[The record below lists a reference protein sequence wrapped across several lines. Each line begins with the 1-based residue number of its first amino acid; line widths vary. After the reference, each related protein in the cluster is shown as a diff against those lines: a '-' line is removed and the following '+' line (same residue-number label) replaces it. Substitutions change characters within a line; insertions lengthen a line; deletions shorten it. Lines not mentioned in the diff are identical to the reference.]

1 MARYLL
7 QRLAGLIFVLFA
19 ISVITFTLM
28 HSVPGGPWDMTARNP
43 LPQEVRTALTH
54 EFGYDQPLPQ
64 QYIRYMWSALHG
76 NFGVPFESPGE
87 TVLSLIARTWPV
99 TAVLGGTTLLL
110 ALLLGIPL
118 GLIAALRQ
126 NSWADYLITFVASL
140 GFAVPNFALAI
151 VFITVISDIYHL
163 LPTGGWGTPQQ
174 LIMPVIAYALFPM
187 SQIAR
192 YTRASVLEVLRADY
206 IRTAKAK
213 GVPHRRVVWRHVLRN
228 ALLPMITVIGPL
240 IPDLITGSIFIEG
253 IFSIPGLG
261 SFFSSSATMRDYPMI
276 MAVTLLYTVLI
287 AVTYLVTDLLYVVV
301 DPRVRLDQARG
312 V

>member
-28 HSVPGGPWDMTARNP
+28 HAVPGGPWDATARNP
-43 LPQEVRTALTH
+43 LPEETRQALAH
-54 EFGYDQPLPQ
+54 KFGFDRPLYE
-64 QYIRYMWSALHG
+64 QYARYMWSALHLD
-76 NFGVPFESPGE
+76 FGVPFESPGE
-87 TVLSLIARTWPV
+87 TVTALIARTWPV
-99 TAVLGGTTLLL
+99 TAVLGGTTLLGSIL
-110 ALLLGIPL
+110 IGVPVGIL
-118 GLIAALRQ
+118 AALRQ
-126 NSWADYLITFVASL
+126 NSWVDYVITFVASL

-163 LPTGGWGTPQQ
+163 LPTSGWGTPQQ
-174 LIMPVIAYALFPM
+174 LIMPVAAYALFPM
-187 SQIAR
+187 AQIAR
-192 YTRASVLEVLRADY
+192 YTRASVLEALRADY
-206 IRTAKAK
+206 VRTARAK
-213 GVPHRRVVWRHVLRN
+213 GLPARIIVWKHVLRN

-240 IPDLITGSIFIEG
+240 VPDLITGSIFIEG

-261 SFFSSSATMRDYPMI
+261 SFFSASALTRDYPMI

-301 DPRVRLDQARG
+301 DPRVRLGPIA
-312 V
+312 

>member
-1 MARYLL
+1 VARYFI
-7 QRLAGLIFVLFA
+7 QRAVGLIFVLFA

-28 HSVPGGPWDMTARNP
+28 HSVPGGPWDATARNP
-43 LPQEVRTALTH
+43 LPPEVRAALTH
-54 EFGYDQPLPQ
+54 KFGYDRPIYE
-64 QYIRYMWSALHG
+64 QYVRYIWSALHLD
-76 NFGVPFESPGE
+76 FGVPFESPGE
-87 TVLSLIARTWPV
+87 TVIGLISRTWPV
-99 TAVLGGTTLLL
+99 TAALGGSTILL
-110 ALLLGIPL
+110 AILLGVPMGI
-118 GLIAALRQ
+118 IAALRQ
-126 NSWADYLITFVASL
+126 NSWLDYVITSIASL

-174 LIMPVIAYALFPM
+174 LIMPVTAYALFPM

-192 YTRASVLEVLRADY
+192 YTRVSVLEVLRADY

-213 GVPHRRVVWRHVLRN
+213 GLPARRVVWRHVLRN

-240 IPDLITGSIFIEG
+240 LPDLITGSIFIEG

-261 SFFSSSATMRDYPMI
+261 SFFSSSAVTRDYPMI

-287 AVTYLVTDLLYVVV
+287 AVTYLVTDMLYLIV
-301 DPRVRLDQARG
+301 DPRVRLGGA
-312 V
+312 

>member
-1 MARYLL
+1 MARYFL

-28 HSVPGGPWDMTARNP
+28 HAVPGGPWDATARNP
-43 LPQEVRTALTH
+43 LPQEVRTALSH
-54 EFGYDQPLPQ
+54 KFGFDRPLYE
-64 QYIRYMWSALHG
+64 QYARYMWSALHG

-110 ALLLGIPL
+110 AIALGVPL

-126 NSWADYLITFVASL
+126 NSWIDYFITSVASL

-151 VFITVISDIYHL
+151 VFITVVSDLYHL

-174 LIMPVIAYALFPM
+174 LIMPVLAYALFPM

-192 YTRASVLEVLRADY
+192 YTRVSVLEVLHADY
-206 IRTAKAK
+206 VRTAKAK
-213 GVPHRRVVWRHVLRN
+213 GLPAPKVVWKHVLRN
-228 ALLPMITVIGPL
+228 ALLPMVTVIGPL
-240 IPDLITGSIFIEG
+240 IPDLITGSIFIES

-261 SFFSSSATMRDYPMI
+261 SYFSASAVTRDYPMI

-287 AVTYLVTDLLYVVV
+287 ALTYLITDLLYLVV
-301 DPRVRLDQARG
+301 DPRVRLDPA
-312 V
+312 

>member
-7 QRLAGLIFVLFA
+7 QRLAGLVFVLFA

-28 HSVPGGPWDMTARNP
+28 HSVPGGPWDATARNP
-43 LPQEVRTALTH
+43 LPQEVRAALTH
-54 EFGYDQPLPQ
+54 EFGFDKPLYQ
-64 QYIRYMWSALHG
+64 QYALYMWSALHLD
-76 NFGVPFESPGE
+76 FGVPFESPGE
-87 TVLSLIARTWPV
+87 TVIALIARTWPV

-110 ALLLGIPL
+110 ALALGVPL
-118 GLIAALRQ
+118 GLLAALRQ
-126 NSWADYLITFVASL
+126 NSWIDYVVTSLASL

-163 LPTGGWGTPQQ
+163 LPTGGWGTWQQ
-174 LIMPVIAYALFPM
+174 LIMPVLAYALFPM

-192 YTRASVLEVLRADY
+192 YTRVSVLEVLRADF
-206 IRTAKAK
+206 IRTARAK
-213 GVPHRRVVWRHVLRN
+213 GLPSRRVVWKHVLRN

-261 SFFSSSATMRDYPMI
+261 SFFSTSAVTRDYPMI

-287 AVTYLVTDLLYVVV
+287 AVTYLVTDMLYVVV
-301 DPRVRLDQARG
+301 DPRVRLETVREG
-312 V
+312 

>member
-19 ISVITFTLM
+19 ISAITFTLM
-28 HSVPGGPWDMTARNP
+28 HAVPGGPWDATARNP
-43 LPQEVRTALTH
+43 LPQEVRTALSH
-54 EFGYDQPLPQ
+54 QFGFDRPLYE
-64 QYIRYMWSALHG
+64 QYARYMWSALHL
-76 NFGVPFESPGE
+76 NFGIPFESPGE
-87 TVLSLIARTWPV
+87 TVTSLIARTWPI
-99 TAVLGGTTLLL
+99 TAILGGTTLLV
-110 ALLLGIPL
+110 ALLIGVPL
-118 GLIAALRQ
+118 GMLAAFRQ
-126 NSWADYLITFVASL
+126 NSWIDYAVTFIASL

-163 LPTGGWGTPQQ
+163 LPTSGWGTPQQ
-174 LIMPVIAYALFPM
+174 LILPVLAYALFPM

-192 YTRASVLEVLRADY
+192 YTRASVLEVLHADFV
-206 IRTAKAK
+206 RTARAK
-213 GVPHRRVVWRHVLRN
+213 GLPRRRIVWKHVLRN

-261 SFFSSSATMRDYPMI
+261 SFFSTSAISRDYPMI

-287 AVTYLVTDLLYVVV
+287 AITYLITDLLYVVV
-301 DPRVRLDQARG
+301 DPRVRLDQAQG
-312 V
+312 A

>member
-28 HSVPGGPWDMTARNP
+28 HSVPGGPWDATARNP
-43 LPQEVRTALTH
+43 LPEETRRALAH
-54 EFGYDQPLPQ
+54 HFGFDRPLWQ
-64 QYIRYMWSALHG
+64 QYVTYMWSALHLD
-76 NFGVPFESPGE
+76 FGIPFESPGE
-87 TVLSLIARTWPV
+87 TVISLIARTWPV
-99 TAVLGGTTLLL
+99 TAVLGGITILT
-110 ALLLGIPL
+110 ALVIGVPLGIL
-118 GLIAALRQ
+118 AALRQ
-126 NSWADYLITFVASL
+126 NSWIDYLVTSIASL

-163 LPTGGWGTPQQ
+163 LPTGGWGTWQQ

-192 YTRASVLEVLRADY
+192 YTRASVLESLRADY

-213 GVPHRRVVWRHVLRN
+213 GLPNRVVVWKHVMRN
-228 ALLPMITVIGPL
+228 ALLPMVTVIGPM

-261 SFFSSSATMRDYPMI
+261 SFFSTSAVNRDYPMI

-287 AVTYLVTDLLYVVV
+287 AVTYLVTDLLYTVV
-301 DPRVRLDQARG
+301 DPRVRLGQAQG
-312 V
+312 A